1 MYVLVLAVII
11 GVVISLWYWTRNYP
25 RSPPIYPGGLPIIG
39 HPYIVM
45 KHRKGNLNDPEVVG
59 NIANTCLDKP
69 YLYNF
74 LIDSIGN
81 GLVTLNGPTWRIHNK
96 LLSPSFNQQ
105 VLNTFLPEMN
115 GEARNMVAQM
125 TAVARNGPVDIK
137 EFITQ
142 YILRSVCR
150 TSLGLES
157 KHQDTID
164 NGYAKALEEILRIV
178 GYRAL
183 NVHIHPSCI
192 YNWTSIRRRELEL
205 VKIVKNMINP
215 IIQKRKSQL
224 KPTKIDNYDSST
236 TVSGKFKPTLD
247 LLLHLSNEQNV
258 LTDDDI
264 RAHLNTFVAASYDT
278 TSGVLHNAL
287 MVLGSYP
294 DVQERVYEEVQDV
307 FQNNEELTKYD
318 MSKLV
323 YLEAVI
329 KEVLRVYVAAP
340 MVARK
345 VDTDIVLPKY
355 TLRAGSICVL
365 SIYGLHRHPSWGPD
379 AKEFK
384 PERWLNPD
392 TLPTNPNVY
401 AAFSFGKRNCI
412 GKQYA
417 MMSLKT
423 SIAHVVRK
431 FRITADINILKWRYE
446 IVLKPTT
453 TPLVNLTLRT

>member
-11 GVVISLWYWTRNYP
+11 GVLLSLWYWKRNYP
-25 RSPPIYPGGLPIIG
+25 RSPPMYPGGLPIIG
-39 HPYIVM
+39 HPHIIINVDQTDDLYF
-45 KHRKGNLNDPEVVG
+45 LN
-59 NIANTCLDKP
+59 IRI
-69 YLYNF
+69 NF
-74 LIDSIGN
+74 LIS
-81 GLVTLNGPTWRIHNK
+81 GPTWRIHNK
-96 LLSPSFNQQ
+96 LLSTSFNQQ

-115 GEARNMVAQM
+115 EQARNMVAQM
-125 TAVARNGPVDIK
+125 TAVAGKGPVDIK

-142 YILRSVCR
+142 YILRSCMVFKVQFVFVG

-183 NVHIHPSCI
+183 NVQIHPSCI
-192 YNWTSIRRRELEL
+192 YNWTSMRRRELEL

-215 IIQKRKSQL
+215 IIQKRKSEL
-224 KPTKIDNYDSST
+224 KCTKMYNYDSST

-247 LLLHLSNEQNV
+247 LMLDLSNEQNV
-258 LTDDDI
+258 LSDDDI

-278 TSGVLHNAL
+278 TSAILHNAL
-287 MVLGSYP
+287 MALGSYP

-307 FQNNEELTKYD
+307 FQNNEELTKHD

-329 KEVLRVYVAAP
+329 KEVLRVYVAVP

-345 VDTDIVLPKY
+345 VNADIVLPKY

-365 SIYGLHRHPSWGPD
+365 SIYGLHRHPLWGPD

-401 AAFSFGKRNCI
+401 APFSFGKRNCI
-412 GKQYA
+412 GKHYA

-431 FRITADINILKWRYE
+431 FRITADINILKWSYE
-446 IVLKPTT
+446 IILKPST
-453 TPLVNLTLRT
+453 TPLVNLTLRF